1 MAAVKT
7 FILCIFTMICLARNS
22 SNIDYLEILV
32 FQRLH
37 LSFYLILGNSDI
49 TSLNIVFVSFKKLF
63 CLVSV

>member
-32 FQRLH
+32 FQMLH
-37 LSFYLILGNSDI
+37 LSFYSILGNSDI
-49 TSLNIVFVSFKKLF
+49 TSLNIVFISFKKLF